1 MAIQRK
7 TQQHGDRKRRKTPG
21 KSDTCSDHW
30 FMFSDFK
37 IGQAGVHTSNATRG
51 DSQTKFINAEMEQM
65 GKMS

>member
-1 MAIQRK
+1 MTIQRK

-37 IGQAGVHTSNATRG
+37 IGVHTSNATRG